1 MGHQDEPAVAV
12 KWSDGSRRLRFAQ
25 WLPWKL
31 FQEQM
36 DPQRANHGWFI
47 GRYARE
53 CLHILPKVPGSIIWP
68 FRPVSV
74 LEWHQ
79 VRLFSLSFV
88 LFAHVSQLRGKSRW
102 TNRYG
107 SRAFTAAIDRKCP
120 AGEIVVTVSSRPI
133 TRRSISGPISSRPFS
148 SSGGPSN
155 WPANGAT
162 ILTLNPSS
170 ST

>member
-1 MGHQDEPAVAV
+1 MGSGDQAEPLVAPAV
-12 KWSDGSRRLRFAQ
+12 KWSARTNGRRRFAD

-53 CLHILPKVPGSIIWP
+53 CLHILPKVPGSILWP

-79 VRLFSLSFV
+79 VRFYLILRISFV
-88 LFAHVSQLRGKSRW
+88 LLYLSLSHRL
-102 TNRYG
+102 
-107 SRAFTAAIDRKCP
+107 
-120 AGEIVVTVSSRPI
+120 
-133 TRRSISGPISSRPFS
+133 FS
-148 SSGGPSN
+148 EG
-155 WPANGAT
+155 
-162 ILTLNPSS
+162 L
-170 ST
+170 